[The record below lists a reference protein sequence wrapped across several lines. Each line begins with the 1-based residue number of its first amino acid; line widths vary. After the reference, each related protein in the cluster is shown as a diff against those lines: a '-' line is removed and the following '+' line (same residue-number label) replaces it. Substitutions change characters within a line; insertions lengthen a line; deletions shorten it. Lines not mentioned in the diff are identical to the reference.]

1 MIVDVG
7 GAALGAAITLLYDAV
22 KEMTKKNIMFK
33 PSLRSLM
40 ATLEILKPLMKEV
53 KQLNE
58 LLTQRIQESAY
69 YESQIK
75 EGEKH
80 IRKCSRVGRYNILNK
95 SYYTNKLLELDQ
107 NLKSLIISLSSARDC
122 KETLIGVNKILELLP
137 ASGLSAVDSNEMLD
151 LLRKIFDMIQRSQGI
166 NIAESHRVTSMLSSN
181 TSTPPLPPPKPKE
194 PLPPP
199 PPPPPLTPPNVKAP
213 PPPSPPPPFSDNNS
227 NVSNNIDNYGSAPG
241 KSQSQNINEGQDN
254 VAVELHGGIRLAHP
268 FRTLFDVVREV
279 KDKAL
284 MFKPILNKLEA
295 RLRVMAPLLMEI
307 QRVDRELDLPE
318 SEAADIMLEM
328 EKGTAL
334 VRKCSKIH
342 WFKLCIK
349 PYYTGMLLELDDT
362 LCRLLQI
369 LQVQAARDMK
379 KNLVLV
385 REMQAKITGVGS
397 NTIAGRNQILSRASS
412 IVSLSPTALRG

>member
-1 MIVDVG
+1 MYIAYKTIVGDVTAIASSPSTMNSFMHVGIADSILSISIYSAAVIQVFNRFERLGKENIKLMIVDVG

-166 NIAESHRVTSMLSSN
+166 NIAESHRVTSMLSN
-181 TSTPPLPPPKPKE
+181 
-194 PLPPP
+194 
-199 PPPPPLTPPNVKAP
+199 
-213 PPPSPPPPFSDNNS
+213 
-227 NVSNNIDNYGSAPG
+227 
-241 KSQSQNINEGQDN
+241 N

-328 EKGTAL
+328 EKGSAL